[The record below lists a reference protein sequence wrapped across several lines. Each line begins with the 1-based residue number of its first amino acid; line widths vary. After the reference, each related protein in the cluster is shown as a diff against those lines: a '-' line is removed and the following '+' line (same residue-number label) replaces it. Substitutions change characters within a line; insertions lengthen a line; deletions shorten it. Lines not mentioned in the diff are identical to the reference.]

1 MSQRQIYITSED
13 RRRLAFIDRM
23 AADERDRGDLLDLI
37 DELNRAHVVAPEEIP
52 GDVVT
57 MNSRVR
63 LADLDQGAT
72 HEYTLVYPQDADYP
86 AGKLS
91 IVAPI
96 GAALIG
102 YRVGDVV
109 EWEVPAGRRRLRI
122 EEILFQP
129 EAAGRFDL

>member
-1 MSQRQIYITSED
+1 MSQRQIYITTED

-37 DELNRAHVVAPEEIP
+37 DELNRADVVPPDEVP
-52 GDVVT
+52 PDVVT

-63 LADLDQGAT
+63 LVDLDQGGT
-72 HEYTLVYPQDADYP
+72 HDYTLAYPHDADYA
-86 AGKLS
+86 AGRIS

-109 EWEVPAGRRRLRI
+109 EWTVPAGRRRLRI